1 MYYGCEWLSGTAL
14 SPYTSWKRTHTH
26 RSPQER
32 VQATKPTRNVKTR
45 LKYIELINRMTFKY
59 AGHRT
64 AVLVR

>member
-1 MYYGCEWLSGTAL
+1 MAFRNSIVPLHKLEAH
-14 SPYTSWKRTHTH
+14 THTH

-32 VQATKPTRNVKTR
+32 VQSTKPTRNVKTR
-45 LKYIELINRMTFKY
+45 LKYIELINRTTFKY